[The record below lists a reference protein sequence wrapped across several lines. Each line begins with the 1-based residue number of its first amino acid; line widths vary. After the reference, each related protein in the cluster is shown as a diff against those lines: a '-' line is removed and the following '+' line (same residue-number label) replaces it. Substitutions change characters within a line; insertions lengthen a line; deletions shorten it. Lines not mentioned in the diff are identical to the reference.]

1 MNWSLI
7 WAIARKDLKEAAQN
21 KAAVIPAAVVPLVLI
36 VIFPLAIILLPQA
49 FGEAALGSGFSLE
62 ELQSLLQRMP
72 PAVTQALAALSP
84 LQVWIVF
91 TTGYLFAPMFLIL
104 PLMMSSIVASDSFV
118 GEKERKTLEGLL
130 YSPTSDAELI
140 LGKIVASVLPALGLC
155 WASFAVYSLVVNVAG
170 FPLMGRVWFPTAL
183 WWPLMLWVVPAV
195 AVLGMASAVII
206 SSRVSTFMEA
216 YQMSAAG
223 VVLVLALVA
232 GQVTGVLFL
241 SVPVALLVGL
251 GVWVLDAGLL
261 WLGVRTFSRNRL
273 FSRL

>member
-7 WAIARKDLKEAAQN
+7 WAIARKDLKEVAQN
-21 KAAVIPAAVVPLVLI
+21 KAAVVPAVVVPAVFII
-36 VIFPLAIILLPQA
+36 VFPLAIILIPQF
-49 FGEAALGSGFSLE
+49 FGQAAGASLQQL
-62 ELQSLLQRMP
+62 ELTSFVQRMP
-72 PAVTQALAALSP
+72 TAMMQALAGLSP
-84 LQVWIVF
+84 LQSWVVLAIGF
-91 TTGYLFAPMFLIL
+91 FFAPMFLIL

-130 YSPTSDAELI
+130 YSPTSDAELV

-155 WASFAVYSLVVNVAG
+155 WASFAVYSLVVNLAG

-216 YQMSAAG
+216 YQMSAAA

-241 SVPVALLVGL
+241 SVPVAMLVGL
-251 GVWVLDAGLL
+251 AVWVLDAGLL

>member
-7 WAIARKDLKEAAQN
+7 WAIARKDLKEVAQN
-21 KAAVIPAAVVPLVLI
+21 KAAVVPAVVVPAVFII
-36 VIFPLAIILLPQA
+36 VFPLAIILIPQ
-49 FGEAALGSGFSLE
+49 FLGQAAGASLQQL
-62 ELQSLLQRMP
+62 ELTSFVQRMP
-72 PAVTQALAALSP
+72 TAMMQALAGLSP
-84 LQVWIVF
+84 LQSWVVLAIGF
-91 TTGYLFAPMFLIL
+91 FFAPMFLIL

-130 YSPTSDAELI
+130 YSPTSDAELV
-140 LGKIVASVLPALGLC
+140 LGKIAASVLPALGLC
-155 WASFAVYSLVVNVAG
+155 WASFAVYSLVVNLAG

>member
-7 WAIARKDLKEAAQN
+7 WALARKDLREVAQN
-21 KAAVIPAAVVPLVLI
+21 KAAVVPAAVVPAFII
-36 VIFPLAIILLPQA
+36 VVIPLAIILIPQYL
-49 FGEAALGSGFSLE
+49 GGAAGVPLQQLNLTGFM
-62 ELQSLLQRMP
+62 QRMP
-72 PAVTQALAALSP
+72 PAMAQALVGLNT
-84 LQVWIVF
+84 LQTWVVL
-91 TTGYLFAPMFLIL
+91 TTGFLFAPMFLIL
-104 PLMMSSIVASDSFV
+104 PLMMSSIIASDSFV

-130 YSPTSDAELI
+130 YTPTSDAELM
-140 LGKIVASVLPALGLC
+140 LGKTVASVLPALGLC
-155 WASFAVYSLVVNVAG
+155 WASFAVYAMVVNLAG
-170 FPLMGRVWFPTAL
+170 LPLMGRVWFPPAP

-216 YQMSAAG
+216 YQMSASG

-251 GVWVLDAGLL
+251 AVWAIDAGLL
-261 WLGVRTFSRNRL
+261 WFGARTFSRNRL

>member
-7 WAIARKDLKEAAQN
+7 WAIARKDLKEVAQN
-21 KAAVIPAAVVPLVLI
+21 KAAVVPAVVVPVVFI
-36 VIFPLAIILLPQA
+36 VVFPLAIVLLPQA
-49 FGEAALGSGFSLE
+49 FSNAFSLQ
-62 ELQSLLQRMP
+62 ELEGLLQRMP
-72 PAVTQALAALSP
+72 PAVTQALAGLSP
-84 LQVWIVF
+84 LQVWVVF
-91 TTGYLFAPMFLIL
+91 TTGYIFAPMFLIL
-104 PLMMSSIVASDSFV
+104 PLMMASIVASDSFV

-170 FPLMGRVWFPTAL
+170 LPLMGRIWFPTAL

-195 AVLGMASAVII
+195 ATLGMASAVII

-216 YQMSAAG
+216 YQMSASG

-241 SVPVALLVGL
+241 SVPVAFLVGL
-251 GVWVLDAGLL
+251 AVWVVDAGLL
-261 WLGVRTFSRNRL
+261 WVGVRTFSRNRL